1 MTNDLISDVPKSVP
15 VFVRCVT
22 VYVLAFVAMCDVI
35 VHYKLC
41 VPQKTFDSPMQSKQ
55 NTIIGIFRLHYTCR

>member
-41 VPQKTFDSPMQSKQ
+41 VSQK
-55 NTIIGIFRLHYTCR
+55 NV